1 VEAIAERV
9 NTLFGAGFFF
19 VTARTTEGRIK
30 TVFVQRLL
38 KPSVFM
44 ISVCLALP

>member
-9 NTLFGAGFFF
+9 DTLFGAGFLFI
-19 VTARTTEGRIK
+19 TPRAAEGRVK

-38 KPSVFM
+38 KPFGF
-44 ISVCLALP
+44 